1 MPVVTL
7 FKNRKGPVNVATPKG
22 ERIKFANG
30 MFFTHNKEHEEYLQ
44 GLADRKECGVYVDP
58 NQPSID
64 TDAMTPHDMLKA
76 KIIREY
82 EEDKIKAARANAA
95 AQTNPG
101 NSVQG
106 NPQQSVANTTH
117 TATPQVT
124 PPTVKAPEPETVK
137 ASGVEVPKELE
148 AAKSGASAKVTEA
161 VTKK

>member
-22 ERIKFANG
+22 ERIKFAGG
-30 MFFTHNKEHEEYLQ
+30 MYFTHDKRIEDYLKE
-44 GLADRKECGVYVDP
+44 LAENKECGVYIDP

-82 EEDKIKAARANAA
+82 EEEKVKAARANAA
-95 AQTNPG
+95 TQVNPG

-124 PPTVKAPEPETVK
+124 PPQVAKEPATETVK
-137 ASGVEVPKELE
+137 TSGVEVPKELE
-148 AAKSGASAKVTEA
+148 A
-161 VTKK
+161 TKAGEGKK